1 MKGRKMWLVRCH
13 FFCDHSISV
22 IDFFGRWAIPLPR
35 PFLTLVSFV
44 KCYFRGTVFGPS
56 PCVPL
61 LLVEL
66 RQLLEALASQV
77 EDVLTPAR
85 FGIRRFECEWSAS
98 RLVVLSPSSHFPL
111 LSSVALC
118 RWCSI
123 GWKSIRFADF
133 RWWSHVG
140 DWLRGAKGQWWN
152 LLLMMDITSECADYP
167 AVDKQIA
174 RICRQIQSKDANSIQ
189 IIINKHVS
197 FNHFDLYCARHW
209 WGIRWQPFCIL
220 SLNLG
225 SWLQWPKWKCHFWL
239 LPYHRW
245 MLMSK
250 VWQSVWWVREYY
262 LLPSRSGWVKHDDKS
277 WGGSDVFF
285 NGDNFLNFF
294 SSARNVACS

>member
-66 RQLLEALASQV
+66 RQLLEALASPV

-174 RICRQIQSKDANSIQ
+174 RICRQIQFKDANSIQ

-197 FNHFDLYCARHW
+197 FNHFDLYCAFFRLILAVGCSDQSGSVISGFCPTIGGCW
-209 WGIRWQPFCIL
+209 WARFDSQCGGWESITFSRPD
-220 SLNLG
+220 LG
-225 SWLQWPKWKCHFWL
+225 EWNMTINHEEGLTC
-239 LPYHRW
+239 
-245 MLMSK
+245 
-250 VWQSVWWVREYY
+250 
-262 LLPSRSGWVKHDDKS
+262 
-277 WGGSDVFF
+277 
-285 NGDNFLNFF
+285 
-294 SSARNVACS
+294 SSTVIIS